1 MTNDNNDNDDS
12 DDSNASQIN
21 KTAYHFVVKFRA
33 SKCSAVELYMSAFL
47 CNIFFSIFLSSAVPR
62 VRATSLILRSY
73 VN

>member
-47 CNIFFSIFLSSAVPR
+47 CNIFFHF
-62 VRATSLILRSY
+62 LILCRAPGAC
-73 VN
+73 NILNTAQLR